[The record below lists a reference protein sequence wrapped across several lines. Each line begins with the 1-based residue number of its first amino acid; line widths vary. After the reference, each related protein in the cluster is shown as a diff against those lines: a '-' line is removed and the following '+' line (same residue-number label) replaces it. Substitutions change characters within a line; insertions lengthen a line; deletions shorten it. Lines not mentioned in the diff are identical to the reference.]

1 MMRAP
6 WLVVAGAVAGFLAR
20 ALGGP
25 FDPTTAADLAA
36 AIPAERIP
44 AGEVAFAAVEG
55 EISGLRTLAGIAL
68 PGATHTRSFDRE
80 TEGIPAAPA
89 GEP

>member
-1 MMRAP
+1 VKPA
-6 WLVVAGAVAGFLAR
+6 AET
-20 ALGGP
+20 GGEYHSELP
-25 FDPTTAADLAA
+25 PHTVENLAA
-36 AIPAERIP
+36 ALPAEGIP